1 MTRTGRRV
9 LLASAVVVALAGG
22 GLATYYTTDIRAKEA
37 RKAPK
42 GPPAVPVTVATAAQ
56 QSVPIRVS
64 AIGNVE
70 AFLTV
75 ALKARV
81 DGQIVA
87 ECLNVADR

>member
-9 LLASAVVVALAGG
+9 LVASVLMALLVGG
-22 GLATYYTTDIRAKEA
+22 GLAIYYTRDFRAKEA
-37 RKAPK
+37 SKAPK
-42 GPPAVPVTVATAAQ
+42 GPPSVPVTVATVAQ
-56 QSVPIRVS
+56 ETMPIRIA

-75 ALKARV
+75 AVKARV

-87 ECLNVADR
+87 VNFREG